1 MSTTLTDVE
10 SVIKTSTNADNV
22 EIFHRETGDS
32 VLVFGF
38 TVEVSRSDIINKGLT
53 VGVINN
59 IKEKLLNSNYV
70 QAEINKL
77 HIQNAI
83 LHQDLEKLNLEM
95 QELRRYKTFYDLY
108 KELNV

>member
-1 MSTTLTDVE
+1 MTRPITDIE
-10 SVIKTSTNADNV
+10 NIIKTNTNADNI

-32 VLVFGF
+32 VLVFGY
-38 TVEVSRSDIINKGLT
+38 TVDVSYADIINKGLT
-53 VGVINN
+53 VGIINA

-70 QAEINKL
+70 QSEINKL

-83 LHQDLEKLNLEM
+83 LHQDLEKLNLEI